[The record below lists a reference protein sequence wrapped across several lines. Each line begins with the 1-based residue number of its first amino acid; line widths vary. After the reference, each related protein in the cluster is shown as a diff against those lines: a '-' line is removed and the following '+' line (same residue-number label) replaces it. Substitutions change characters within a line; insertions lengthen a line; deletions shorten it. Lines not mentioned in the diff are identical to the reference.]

1 MHFLYHDSY
10 FKRKVQSV
18 LNYDSWANMLVK
30 DRKLATAGLGQVKK
44 CACVCVCNLY
54 NNKLFYNVFS
64 EKPEFQM
71 CIVPKVT
78 SLLWT

>member
-44 CACVCVCNLY
+44 CACVCVCVTYIIINYSIMYFLRNLSF
-54 NNKLFYNVFS
+54 K
-64 EKPEFQM
+64 
-71 CIVPKVT
+71 CA
-78 SLLWT
+78 